1 MKFRPAVIAAAASV
15 ALFAG
20 SPAARA
26 AEDPGSLPACTDVST
41 AYGGYEQD
49 EVTASVD
56 VAATV
61 LMAGGD
67 WQPARGSVTNVGKRD
82 LPAVVASAYPWLQTE
97 DPDLADMSDFVK
109 VEARTAD
116 GGWQPLDGSGRIDAP
131 PLQPGETRT
140 YELRVRVVKD
150 VPKMPG
156 GSEFAFTGTFAD
168 VYRFPDTGKEVA
180 CAGVAYGNDTFR
192 IQRTATSPTPPTTPK
207 PTTAKPTPS
216 ATKPTSTPSPTDVAT
231 AAPTTPPATT
241 SAPPAAPSATHGE
254 MAETGTSNATVPLA
268 AAAGALAVLGV
279 GAVLFARRRRG

>member
-15 ALFAG
+15 ALLAG

-26 AEDPGSLPACTDVST
+26 AEDPGSLPNCTDVST
-41 AYGGYEQD
+41 AYGDYEQD
-49 EVTASVD
+49 EVTVSVD

-97 DPDLADMSDFVK
+97 DPELADMSDFVK

-131 PLQPGETRT
+131 PLKPGETRT

-150 VPKMPG
+150 VPKTLG
-156 GSEFAFTGTFAD
+156 GSEFAFTGAFAD

-192 IQRTATSPTPPTTPK
+192 IQRTATSPTPK

-216 ATKPTSTPSPTDVAT
+216 ATKPTSTPSPTDSAT
-231 AAPTTPPATT
+231 AAPTSPPATT
-241 SAPPAAPSATHGE
+241 SAPTAAPSDTHGE

-268 AAAGALAVLGV
+268 AGAGALAVLGV

>member
-20 SPAARA
+20 SPAAWA

-56 VAATV
+56 VGATV

-97 DPDLADMSDFVK
+97 DPELADMSDFVK

-131 PLQPGETRT
+131 PLKPGETRT

-150 VPKMPG
+150 VPKTLG

-192 IQRTATSPTPPTTPK
+192 IQQRTATSPTPK

-216 ATKPTSTPSPTDVAT
+216 ATKPTSTPSPTDSAT
-231 AAPTTPPATT
+231 AAPTSPPATT
-241 SAPPAAPSATHGE
+241 SAPPAAPSDTHGE

-268 AAAGALAVLGV
+268 VGAGALAVLGV

>member
-15 ALFAG
+15 ALLAG

-26 AEDPGSLPACTDVST
+26 AEDPGSLPKCTDVST

-49 EVTASVD
+49 EVTVSVD

-82 LPAVVASAYPWLQTE
+82 LPAVVASAYPWLETE
-97 DPDLADMSDFVK
+97 DPELADMSDFVK

-116 GGWQPLDGSGRIDAP
+116 GGWQSLDGSGRIDAP
-131 PLQPGETRT
+131 PLKPGETRT
-140 YELRVRVVKD
+140 YEMRVRVVKD
-150 VPKMPG
+150 VPKTLG
-156 GSEFAFTGTFAD
+156 GSEFAFTGAFAD

-180 CAGVAYGNDTFR
+180 CAGVAHGNDTFR
-192 IQRTATSPTPPTTPK
+192 IQRTATSPTPE

-216 ATKPTSTPSPTDVAT
+216 ATAPTSTPSPTDVAT
-231 AAPTTPPATT
+231 AAPTSPPATT
-241 SAPPAAPSATHGE
+241 SAPPAAPSDTDGE